1 MSQAARQAR
10 WRNKSELKR
19 IEVYLPIE
27 AIKRLDY
34 LAAERGR
41 SRASVIAGM
50 LQEDG
55 GTPPDE
61 GAGRT

>member
-1 MSQAARQAR
+1 MSARQQR
-10 WRNKSELKR
+10 WRQRTDLKR
-19 IEVYLPIE
+19 VEVYLPIE
-27 AIKRLDY
+27 AVKRLDY
-34 LAAERGR
+34 LAAERGK

-55 GTPPDE
+55 ETPPDE